1 MMSSADGFTLITP
14 QPMTASPLTDL
25 QLDVARTMDVFN
37 HLQRAQAVG
46 HVEPQSLILRGPN
59 IPDQIDIPIKAP
71 GTGIFIPY
79 WLAQN
84 PFVQVVTNHRFST
97 SHFADE
103 EMWSLVYERHTV
115 WPGHPARTVP
125 VGPHLDDWMSTFLPE
140 SPERRLST
148 LYLAASDLPT
158 VFYDGLG
165 QFNQQ
170 AYRTAAALSDQAM
183 IEADLGKE
191 EDVRRQ
197 FLSPVLK
204 HESRKQFGGGD
215 VVVFNGATP
224 HEVAVLP
231 SDGNRIL
238 RGLALIHMSEGSFT
252 ASDVQRLNPALWADM
267 LHPRHK
273 RLAP

>member
-1 MMSSADGFTLITP
+1 MMSSADGFIRITP
-14 QPMTASPLTDL
+14 KDIQATPPTDL
-25 QLDVARTMDVFN
+25 QLDVARTLDVFN
-37 HLQRAQAVG
+37 HLQRAQAIG
-46 HVEPQSLILRGPN
+46 HVAPESLILRGSN

-71 GTGIFIPY
+71 GTSIFIPE
-79 WLAQN
+79 WFAQT
-84 PFVQVVTNHRFST
+84 PFVQIVADHRFAT
-97 SHFADE
+97 SRFADK
-103 EMWSLVYERHTV
+103 EMWSLVYEQRRIR
-115 WPGHPARTVP
+115 PGHPARTAP

-140 SPERRLST
+140 SPARRVST

-165 QFNQQ
+165 EFNLQ

-183 IEADLGKE
+183 NEADLGGE
-191 EDVRRQ
+191 EDARRH
-197 FLSPVLK
+197 FLAPVLK
-204 HESRKQFGGGD
+204 QESRKQFAAGD

-231 SDGNRIL
+231 RNHEPVL
-238 RGLALIHMSEGSFT
+238 RGFALIHMSEGSFT